1 MSQSCIHLKTVRTDS
16 PRTPDGCEEC
26 LKAKTR
32 WVQLRICLRCGHVG
46 CSDDSPGQHALK
58 HFQET
63 RHPLVRAFA
72 RGEDWGYCYVDD
84 VRLEPAPR
92 PVTWEGPLS

>member
-1 MSQSCIHLKTVRTDS
+1 MSQPCIHLKTVRTDT

-46 CSDDSPGQHALK
+46 
-58 HFQET
+58 
-63 RHPLVRAFA
+63 
-72 RGEDWGYCYVDD
+72 
-84 VRLEPAPR
+84 
-92 PVTWEGPLS
+92 